1 MIAFARRYVMPIQN
15 NQPIL

>member
-1 MIAFARRYVMPIQN
+1 MSYTKLSQLQLCQN